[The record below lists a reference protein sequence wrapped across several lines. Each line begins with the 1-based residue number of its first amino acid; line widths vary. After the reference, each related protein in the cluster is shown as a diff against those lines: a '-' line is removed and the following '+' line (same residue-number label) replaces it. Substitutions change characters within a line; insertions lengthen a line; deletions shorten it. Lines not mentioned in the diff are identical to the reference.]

1 MRKCEV
7 SENIINIVAHC
18 LLFSS
23 MAQDR
28 AQIQRRVVNPC
39 LFRLRKS
46 FNSI

>member
-1 MRKCEV
+1 MYKI
-7 SENIINIVAHC
+7 SKSMINVVAYC

-23 MAQDR
+23 MVQDR
-28 AQIQRRVVNPC
+28 AQIQRRVVNPY